1 MSIPSATA
9 GLSKPVRAP
18 LSGAQFRQ
26 LHSHYSALS
35 SAIYSLSLLQSQQ
48 TCHPAVGFFQLH
60 NEHFPCC
67 PCCLP
72 DALNSYMTSRLG
84 PHCTRPPP
92 SVTLGVW
99 VFPSQHQ
106 DWGKVTVH
114 TASHPVLLLHRGLG
128 LTHSNDIWLTSQM
141 QFKKQ
146 EFDPTSSTYMY
157 RGDYTLKKDTLR
169 GIGEKMT
176 QKHTMVFGDLLV
188 SHDESEDILEDEI
201 ALTILHMNKK

>member
-1 MSIPSATA
+1 MGLLRVRHDWATSLSLFTFMHWRRKWQPTPVFLLGESQGRGAWRAAVCGVIQSRTRLKRLSSSSILLNLWQLQVQMSIPSATA

-26 LHSHYSALS
+26 LHSRYSALS

-84 PHCTRPPP
+84 PHRTRPPP

-106 DWGKVTVH
+106 DWGKVTVR
-114 TASHPVLLLHRGLG
+114 TASHPVLLLHRGLWA
-128 LTHSNDIWLTSQM
+128 HA
-141 QFKKQ
+141 F
-146 EFDPTSSTYMY
+146 
-157 RGDYTLKKDTLR
+157 
-169 GIGEKMT
+169 
-176 QKHTMVFGDLLV
+176 
-188 SHDESEDILEDEI
+188 
-201 ALTILHMNKK
+201 